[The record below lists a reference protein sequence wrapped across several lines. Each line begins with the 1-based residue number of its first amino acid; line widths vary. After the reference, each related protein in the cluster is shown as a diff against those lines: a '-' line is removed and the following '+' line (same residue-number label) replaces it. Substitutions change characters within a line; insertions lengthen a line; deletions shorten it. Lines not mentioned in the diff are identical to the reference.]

1 MVLVNRIL
9 LVVLGMLAAMETAA
23 AAEARVAY
31 RLSAGDTVEIGI
43 ASISERTQR
52 AVVQMDGTIALP
64 EVGMVSVG
72 GLTPAELQTRMQTIL
87 PTKIFHQRLPDGR
100 EQMIV
105 IKPTDVTAVV
115 AEYRPIYVTGDVL
128 TPGQQA
134 YRPLM
139 TVRQAIAVSGGFS
152 LLRSR
157 ANQVGPDPVDLR
169 RDYESLWGE
178 YTRDYFHS
186 ARLRAELQGKSTFDM
201 QPPQG
206 SPLSAGFASAIAQ
219 AEAEGLKLSL
229 DNFQKEQSFLD
240 KSGKDAA
247 AQTET
252 LLERERAEADGV
264 KADEDELARVRKAF
278 ESGNLTNTRL
288 ADVRRALVL
297 SSSRALE
304 TSVEL
309 MRARRQQDDFAR
321 QRERNDN
328 QRRIGLLTELK
339 DTNVRLADV
348 SARLRA
354 ASQKLQPTGA
364 AALPL
369 PVAGERIQAE
379 VTIIR
384 KLGEEWRKQLAQ
396 EDTEVMP
403 GDTIEVR
410 FSSALE
416 NAATR

>member
-23 AAEARVAY
+23 AAEARVPY

-379 VTIIR
+379 VTIVR
-384 KLGEEWRKQLAQ
+384 KLGEEWRKQLVQ

>member
-1 MVLVNRIL
+1 MVLVDRIL
-9 LVVLGMLAAMETAA
+9 IVVLGMLAAMDMAA
-23 AAEARVAY
+23 AAEPRVAY

-43 ASISERTQR
+43 ASIPERTQR

-186 ARLRAELQGKSTFDM
+186 ARIRAELQDKPTFDM
-201 QPPQG
+201 RPPQG
-206 SPLSAGFASAIAQ
+206 SPLPASFASAIAQ

-229 DNFQKEQSFLD
+229 DNFQQEQGFLD

-252 LLERERAEADGV
+252 LLKREQAEADGV
-264 KADEDELARVRKAF
+264 KADEDDLARVRKAF
-278 ESGNLTNTRL
+278 ESGNLTNNRL

-321 QRERNDN
+321 QHERNDN
-328 QRRIGLLTELK
+328 QRRMGLLIELK

-369 PVAGERIQAE
+369 PVAGEKVQAE

-384 KLGEEWRKQLAQ
+384 KVGEEWRKQLAQ

>member
-9 LVVLGMLAAMETAA
+9 LVVFGMLAAMDTAG

-43 ASISERTQR
+43 AAIPERTQR
-52 AVVQMDGTIALP
+52 AVIQMDGTIALP

-186 ARLRAELQGKSTFDM
+186 ARIRAELQDKSTFDM

-206 SPLSAGFASAIAQ
+206 SPLPAGFAPAIAQ

-229 DNFQKEQSFLD
+229 DNFRQEQGFLE

-252 LLERERAEADGV
+252 LLKREQAEADGV

-321 QRERNDN
+321 QHERNVN
-328 QRRIGLLTELK
+328 QRRMGLLTELK
-339 DTNVRLADV
+339 DTNVRLADI

-369 PVAGERIQAE
+369 PVAGETIQAQ
-379 VTIIR
+379 VTIVR
-384 KLGEEWRKQLAQ
+384 KVGEAWRKQPAQ

>member
-1 MVLVNRIL
+1 MTLINRIL
-9 LVVLGMLAAMETAA
+9 LAALGMLSAVGMAA
-23 AAEARVAY
+23 AAETRVAY

-43 ASISERTQR
+43 ASIPERTQR
-52 AVVQMDGTIALP
+52 ATVQMDGTIALP

-72 GLTPAELQTRMQTIL
+72 GLTPAELQTRMETIL

-105 IKPTDVTAVV
+105 IKPSDVTAVI
-115 AEYRPIYVTGDVL
+115 ADYRPIYVTGDVL

-178 YTRDYFHS
+178 YTRDHFHS
-186 ARLRAELQGKSTFDM
+186 ARLRSELQNEAKFDM
-201 QPPQG
+201 QAPKG
-206 SPLSAGFASAIAQ
+206 SPLSTAFVSAIAQ

-229 DNFQKEQSFLD
+229 DNFQQEQNYLE
-240 KSGKDAA
+240 KSAKDAA
-247 AQTET
+247 AQIEV
-252 LLERERAEADGV
+252 LLKREQAEVEAV
-264 KADEDELARVRKAF
+264 KADEDDLARVTKAHKA
-278 ESGNLTNTRL
+278 GNLTNDRL
-288 ADVRRALVL
+288 ADVRRGVLL

-309 MRARRQQDDFAR
+309 MTTRRQQDDFVR
-321 QRERNDN
+321 QHERNN
-328 QRRIGLLTELK
+328 NLRRIGLLTELK
-339 DTNVRLADV
+339 DTNVRLADTT
-348 SARLRA
+348 ARLRA

-364 AALPL
+364 SAQPL
-369 PVAGERIQAE
+369 PVAGETIQAQI
-379 VTIIR
+379 TIVR
-384 KLGEEWRKQLAQ
+384 KVGEEWRKQSAG
-396 EDTEVMP
+396 EDTEVAP

-416 NAATR
+416 SAAVQ

>member
-1 MVLVNRIL
+1 MVFTNRIFL
-9 LVVLGMLAAMETAA
+9 AALGMLAVMDMAA
-23 AAEARVAY
+23 AAETRVAY

-43 ASISERTQR
+43 ASIPERTQR

-72 GLTPAELQTRMQTIL
+72 GLTPAELQTRMETIL

-105 IKPTDVTAVV
+105 IKPSDVTAVI
-115 AEYRPIYVTGDVL
+115 ADYRPIYVTGDVL

-157 ANQVGPDPVDLR
+157 ANQAGPDPVDLR
-169 RDYESLWGE
+169 RDYESAWGE

-186 ARLRAELQGKSTFDM
+186 ARLRAELQNQANFDM
-201 QPPQG
+201 KAPQG
-206 SPLSAGFASAIAQ
+206 SPLSAAFVSAIAQ
-219 AEAEGLKLSL
+219 AEAEGLKISL
-229 DNFQKEQSFLD
+229 DNFQQEQSYLE
-240 KSGKDAA
+240 KSAKDAA
-247 AQTET
+247 AQIEV
-252 LLERERAEADGV
+252 LLKREQVEADAV
-264 KADEDELARVRKAF
+264 KADEDDLARITKVFKA
-278 ESGNLTNTRL
+278 GNLTNDRL
-288 ADVRRALVL
+288 AEVRRGVIL

-309 MRARRQQDDFAR
+309 MRARRQQDDFVR
-321 QRERNDN
+321 QHERNGN

-339 DTNVRLADV
+339 DTNVRLADIT
-348 SARLRA
+348 ARLRA

-364 AALPL
+364 SAQPL
-369 PVAGERIQAE
+369 PVAGETIQAQ

-384 KLGEEWRKQLAQ
+384 KVGEEWRKQPAG
-396 EDTEVMP
+396 EDTEVSP

-410 FSSALE
+410 FSSGAE
-416 NAATR
+416 NVAVQ

>member
-1 MVLVNRIL
+1 MIFINRIL
-9 LVVLGMLAAMETAA
+9 LAALGMLSVVDMAA

-43 ASISERTQR
+43 ASIPDRTQR
-52 AVVQMDGTIALP
+52 AIVQMDGTIALP

-72 GLTPAELQTRMQTIL
+72 GLTPAELQTRMETIL

-105 IKPTDVTAVV
+105 IKPSDVTAVI
-115 AEYRPIYVTGDVL
+115 ADYRPIYVTGDVL

-186 ARLRAELQGKSTFDM
+186 ARLRAELQDKSNFDM
-201 QPPQG
+201 QAPQG
-206 SPLSAGFASAIAQ
+206 SPLSAAFASAIAQ
-219 AEAEGLKLSL
+219 AEAEGLKISL
-229 DNFQKEQSFLD
+229 DNFQQEQSYLD
-240 KSGKDAA
+240 KSAKDAA
-247 AQTET
+247 AQIET
-252 LLERERAEADGV
+252 LLKREQAEADGV
-264 KADEDELARVRKAF
+264 KADEDELARVTKAF
-278 ESGNLTNTRL
+278 EAGNLTNTRL

-309 MRARRQQDDFAR
+309 MRTRRQQDDFAR

-328 QRRIGLLTELK
+328 LRRMALLTELK
-339 DTNVRLADV
+339 DTNVRLADIT
-348 SARLRA
+348 ARLRA

-364 AALPL
+364 SAQPL
-369 PVAGERIQAE
+369 PVAGETIQAQ

-384 KLGEEWRKQLAQ
+384 KVGEEWRKQPAG
-396 EDTEVMP
+396 EDTEVAP

-410 FSSALE
+410 FSNALE
-416 NAATR
+416 SAAIQ

>member
-1 MVLVNRIL
+1 MVLVDRIL
-9 LVVLGMLAAMETAA
+9 IVVLGMLAAMDMAA
-23 AAEARVAY
+23 AAEPRVAY

-43 ASISERTQR
+43 ASIPERTQR

-186 ARLRAELQGKSTFDM
+186 ARIRAELQDKPTFDM

-206 SPLSAGFASAIAQ
+206 SPLPASFASAIAQ

-229 DNFQKEQSFLD
+229 DNFQQEQGFLD

-252 LLERERAEADGV
+252 LLKREQAEADGV
-264 KADEDELARVRKAF
+264 KADEDDLARVRKAF
-278 ESGNLTNTRL
+278 ESGNLTNNRL

-321 QRERNDN
+321 QHERNDN
-328 QRRIGLLTELK
+328 QRRMGLLIELK

-369 PVAGERIQAE
+369 PVAGEKVQAE

-384 KLGEEWRKQLAQ
+384 KVGEEWRKQLVQ

>member
-1 MVLVNRIL
+1 MVLVDRIL
-9 LVVLGMLAAMETAA
+9 IVVLGMLAAMDMAA
-23 AAEARVAY
+23 AAEPRVAY

-43 ASISERTQR
+43 ASIPERTQR

-186 ARLRAELQGKSTFDM
+186 ARIRAELQDKPTFDM

-206 SPLSAGFASAIAQ
+206 SPLPASFASAIAQ

-229 DNFQKEQSFLD
+229 DNFQQEQGFLD

-252 LLERERAEADGV
+252 LLKREQAEADGV
-264 KADEDELARVRKAF
+264 KADEDDLARVRKAF
-278 ESGNLTNTRL
+278 ESGNLTNNRL

-321 QRERNDN
+321 QHERNDN
-328 QRRIGLLTELK
+328 QRRMGLLIELK

-354 ASQKLQPTGA
+354 ARQKLQPTGA

-369 PVAGERIQAE
+369 PVAGEKVQAE

-384 KLGEEWRKQLAQ
+384 KVGEEWRKQLVQ

>member
-1 MVLVNRIL
+1 MVFTNRIL
-9 LVVLGMLAAMETAA
+9 LAALGILAAIDMATAA
-23 AAEARVAY
+23 ETRVAY

-43 ASISERTQR
+43 ASIPERTQR

-72 GLTPAELQTRMQTIL
+72 GLTPAELQTRMETIL

-105 IKPTDVTAVV
+105 IKPSDVTAVI
-115 AEYRPIYVTGDVL
+115 ADYRPIYVTGDVL

-157 ANQVGPDPVDLR
+157 TNQAGPDPVDLR
-169 RDYESLWGE
+169 RDYESAWGE

-186 ARLRAELQGKSTFDM
+186 ARLRAELQNQANFDM
-201 QPPQG
+201 KPPQG
-206 SPLSAGFASAIAQ
+206 SPLSAAFVSAIAQ
-219 AEAEGLKLSL
+219 AEAEGLKISL
-229 DNFQKEQSFLD
+229 DNFQQEQSYLE
-240 KSGKDAA
+240 KSAKDAA
-247 AQTET
+247 AQIAV
-252 LLERERAEADGV
+252 LLKREQVEADAV
-264 KADEDELARVRKAF
+264 KADEDDLARVTKVYKA
-278 ESGNLTNTRL
+278 GNLTNDRL
-288 ADVRRALVL
+288 ADVRRGVIL

-309 MRARRQQDDFAR
+309 MRARRQQDDFVR
-321 QRERNDN
+321 QHERNGN

-339 DTNVRLADV
+339 DTNVRLADIT
-348 SARLRA
+348 ARLRA

-364 AALPL
+364 SAQPL
-369 PVAGERIQAE
+369 PVAGETIQAQ

-384 KLGEEWRKQLAQ
+384 KVGEKWRKQPAG
-396 EDTEVMP
+396 EDTEVSP

-410 FSSALE
+410 FSSGLE
-416 NAATR
+416 SVAIQ

>member
-23 AAEARVAY
+23 AAEARVPY

-52 AVVQMDGTIALP
+52 VVVQMDGTIALP

-379 VTIIR
+379 VTIVR
-384 KLGEEWRKQLAQ
+384 KLGEEWRKQLVQ

>member
-9 LVVLGMLAAMETAA
+9 LVVLGMLAAMDTAA
-23 AAEARVAY
+23 AAEAQVAY

-43 ASISERTQR
+43 ASIPERTQR

-72 GLTPAELQTRMQTIL
+72 GLSPAELQTRMQTIL
-87 PTKIFHQRLPDGR
+87 PTKIFHHRLPDGR

-178 YTRDYFHS
+178 YTRDYYHS
-186 ARLRAELQGKSTFDM
+186 ARIRAELQGKSSFDM

-206 SPLSAGFASAIAQ
+206 SPLPAVFASAIAQ

-229 DNFQKEQSFLD
+229 DNFQQEQSFLD

-252 LLERERAEADGV
+252 LLKREQAEADGV

-278 ESGNLTNTRL
+278 ESGNLTNNRL

-309 MRARRQQDDFAR
+309 MRARRQQADFAR
-321 QRERNDN
+321 QHERNDN

-339 DTNVRLADV
+339 DTNVRLADIN
-348 SARLRA
+348 ARLRA

-369 PVAGERIQAE
+369 PVAGETIQAE
-379 VTIIR
+379 VTIVR
-384 KLGEEWRKQLAQ
+384 RVGEEWRKQPAQ

-416 NAATR
+416 SAAIR

>member
-1 MVLVNRIL
+1 MAFMSRTILVA
-9 LVVLGMLAAMETAA
+9 LGMLGAIDMAGAADVRTA
-23 AAEARVAY
+23 Y
-31 RLSAGDTVEIGI
+31 KLSPGDIVEIGI
-43 ASISERTQR
+43 SSIPERTQR
-52 AVVQMDGTIALP
+52 AVIQMDGTIALP

-72 GLTPAELQTRMQTIL
+72 GLTPAELQARMEAIL

-105 IKPTDVTAVV
+105 IKPGDVTAIV

-139 TVRQAIAVSGGFS
+139 TVRQAVAVSGGVS

-157 ANQVGPDPVDLR
+157 ANQAGPDPVDLQR
-169 RDYESLWGE
+169 EYESLWGE

-186 ARLRAELQGKSTFDM
+186 ARLRAELQDQASFDM

-206 SPLSAGFASAIAQ
+206 SPLSAAFSSAIAK

-229 DNFQKEQSFLD
+229 DNFQQEQSYVD
-240 KSGKDAA
+240 QGAKDAA
-247 AQTET
+247 AQIDVLTK
-252 LLERERAEADGV
+252 REQVESDGV
-264 KADEDELARVRKAF
+264 KADEEDLARVTKLYQA
-278 ESGNLTNTRL
+278 GNLTSNRL
-288 ADVRRALVL
+288 SDVRRSVLL
-297 SSSRALE
+297 SSNGVLQ

-309 MRARRQQDDFAR
+309 MRARRQQEDYRR

-328 QRRIGLLTELK
+328 VRKIGLLTELK
-339 DTNVRLADV
+339 DTDVRLADTT
-348 SARLRA
+348 ARLHA

-364 AALPL
+364 SAMPL
-369 PVAGERIQAE
+369 PVAGE
-379 VTIIR
+379 TIRAQITIVR
-384 KLGEEWRKQLAQ
+384 KVGEEWRKQPAE
-396 EDTEVMP
+396 EDTEVIP

-410 FSSALE
+410 FSSGLE
-416 NAATR
+416 NVAVQ

>member
-9 LVVLGMLAAMETAA
+9 LVALGMLATVETAA

-157 ANQVGPDPVDLR
+157 ATQVGPDPVDLR

-206 SPLSAGFASAIAQ
+206 SPLPASFASAIAQ

-252 LLERERAEADGV
+252 LLEREKAEADGV

-321 QRERNDN
+321 QHERNDN
-328 QRRIGLLTELK
+328 QRRISLLTELK

-379 VTIIR
+379 VTIVR
-384 KLGEEWRKQLAQ
+384 KVDEEWRKQPAQ

>member
-1 MVLVNRIL
+1 MVFVSRIL
-9 LVVLGMLAAMETAA
+9 LVMLGMLAAMETAA
-23 AAEARVAY
+23 AAEARAAY

-278 ESGNLTNTRL
+278 ESGNLTNNRL

-309 MRARRQQDDFAR
+309 MRARRQQEDFAR

-384 KLGEEWRKQLAQ
+384 KLGEEWRKQLVQ

>member
-9 LVVLGMLAAMETAA
+9 LVALGMLATVETAA

-157 ANQVGPDPVDLR
+157 ATQVGPDPVDLR

-206 SPLSAGFASAIAQ
+206 SPLQASFASAIAQ

-252 LLERERAEADGV
+252 LLEREKAEADGV

-321 QRERNDN
+321 QHERNDN

-379 VTIIR
+379 VTIVR
-384 KLGEEWRKQLAQ
+384 KVDEEWRKQPAQ